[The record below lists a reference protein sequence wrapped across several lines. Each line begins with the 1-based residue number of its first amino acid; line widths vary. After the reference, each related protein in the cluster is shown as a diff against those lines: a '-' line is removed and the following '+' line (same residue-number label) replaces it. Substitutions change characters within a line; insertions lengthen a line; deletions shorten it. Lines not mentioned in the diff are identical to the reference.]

1 MIISPRLFKIFE
13 LEAHKRIFKALK
25 VVQEL
30 FRRDLV
36 CKRKRERKDHEQ
48 VQELIHNIQLIEST
62 SAEEK
67 VKKQTFLW

>member
-1 MIISPRLFKIFE
+1 MQFIEEYYFGLKMVKVTISLGTMNISPRLFKIFE
-13 LEAHKRIFKALK
+13 LEARKRIFKVLK

-48 VQELIHNIQLIEST
+48 VQ
-62 SAEEK
+62 
-67 VKKQTFLW
+67 